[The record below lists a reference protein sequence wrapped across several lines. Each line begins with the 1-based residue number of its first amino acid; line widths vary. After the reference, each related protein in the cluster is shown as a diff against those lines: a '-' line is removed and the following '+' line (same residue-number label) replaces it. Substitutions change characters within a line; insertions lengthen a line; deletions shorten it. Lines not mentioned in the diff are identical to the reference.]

1 MSVFRLQTFAPADA
15 RPDDRRKGGDRRRDA
30 EAQAE
35 EIYRGGFLAGQSA
48 ATESF
53 LEDQARL
60 SSELIEALG
69 DARLTNEAARQHV
82 AASLAPVVEALFA
95 ALTPSLLEA
104 GTVPEIVGLVERALA
119 AAPNA
124 RPRLRCAPELG
135 EPVRRLLAERGI
147 EARVEE
153 APELLPREAQVF
165 WDQGYDRLDLDACIA
180 QIRECLAIHLNQ
192 SPAVTPEARRHG

>member
-1 MSVFRLQTFAPADA
+1 MSVFRLQTFAPASARSVA
-15 RPDDRRKGGDRRRDA
+15 RPDELQPARDA
-30 EAQAE
+30 RIE
-35 EIYRGGFLAGQSA
+35 ESYLDGFLAGQAA

-60 SSELIEALG
+60 SGELIEALS
-69 DARLTNEAARQHV
+69 DARMTNDAARRHV
-82 AASLAPVVEALFA
+82 AASLAPVVEALFS

-104 GTVPEIVGLVERALA
+104 GTTGEIVGLVERALE

-124 RPRLRCAPELG
+124 RPRLRCAPELAG
-135 EPVRRLLAERGI
+135 PVRALLQARGI

-165 WDQGYDRLDLDACIA
+165 WEQGYDHLDLDACVA
-180 QIRECLAIHLNQ
+180 QIRDCLAIHLNQ
-192 SPAVTPEARRHG
+192 TPQVSEELRRHG